1 MSENLKDPKY
11 TTGEMAKLCNIS
23 VRTVQFYDTKN
34 LLTPSEL
41 TDGGR
46 RLYTD
51 ADLSELKLICMLKS
65 LGCSL
70 DSIKG
75 ILESDNRGKVLTLL
89 LDEQSKQL
97 NDEINARNVQLAA
110 IKVIKD
116 DLSANATIP
125 KNLIADIDTIMENK
139 KKLNRLYHKII
150 IAGLILAIPQWGSV
164 AWWVIRG
171 DWIPFAIVWPLIIP
185 VVTIILK
192 VLHKKRAFICAECD
206 ATFTPRFLQSIHA
219 SRSWQPVWKLTCTK
233 CGHYGVCVEVYAKES
248 V

>member
-1 MSENLKDPKY
+1 
-11 TTGEMAKLCNIS
+11 MAKLCNIS

-41 TDGGR
+41 TGGGR

-97 NDEINARNVQLAA
+97 NDEISTRKAQLDA

-116 DLSANATIP
+116 DINADAIIP

-139 KKLNRLYHKII
+139 KKLNRLYLKITI
-150 IAGLILAIPQWGSV
+150 VAFILAIPQWGSV

-171 DWIPFAIVWPLIIP
+171 SWVPFAIIWPLLLPAAAII
-185 VVTIILK
+185 IKIL
-192 VLHKKRAFICAECD
+192 RESTAFVCAECD
-206 ATFTPRFLQSIHA
+206 ATFKPRFWQSLHA
-219 SRSWQPVWKLTCTK
+219 SRTGQPVWKLTCTK
-233 CGHYGVCVEVYAKES
+233 CGHYGVCVEVYAKGA